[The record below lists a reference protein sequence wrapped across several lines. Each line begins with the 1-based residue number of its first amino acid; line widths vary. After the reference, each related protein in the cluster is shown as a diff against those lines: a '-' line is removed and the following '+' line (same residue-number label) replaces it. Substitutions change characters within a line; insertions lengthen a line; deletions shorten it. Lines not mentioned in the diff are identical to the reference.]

1 MREGRMN
8 YIGRPAWR
16 NHWLGITVVVLLI
29 LVSVL
34 VLILPEETAEFDY
47 DIIAGILLAG
57 AAIIAL
63 SILYRR
69 YSWKFTITT
78 ELIESRHGIIAR
90 DVESIRVKDLR
101 NVNLRQ
107 SFLKR
112 IFGVG
117 DLEFSSAGG
126 AGIEVMFHGIT
137 KAMKIKQ
144 QVQAMQGDL

>member
-1 MREGRMN
+1 MN
-8 YIGRPAWR
+8 FIGRPAWR

-29 LVSVL
+29 LFSVL
-34 VLILPEETAEFDY
+34 ILILPEETIEFDP
-47 DIIAGILLAG
+47 DIIGGILLVVAG
-57 AAIIAL
+57 VIAL

-101 NVNLRQ
+101 NINLRQ
-107 SFLKR
+107 SLFQR

-137 KAMKIKQ
+137 NAMKIKQ

>member
-1 MREGRMN
+1 MN
-8 YIGRPAWR
+8 YFGRPAWR
-16 NHWLGITVVVLLI
+16 NQWLGITVVLLLI
-29 LVSVL
+29 LFSVL
-34 VLILPEETAEFDY
+34 VLILPEETTESY
-47 DIIAGILLAG
+47 WDIIAGILLAG

-69 YSWKFTITT
+69 YSWKFTITN

-107 SFLKR
+107 SLLQR

-137 KAMKIKQ
+137 NAMKIKQ

>member
-8 YIGRPAWR
+8 FIGRPAWR

-29 LVSVL
+29 LFSVL
-34 VLILPEETAEFDY
+34 ILILPEETIEFDP
-47 DIIAGILLAG
+47 DIIGGILLVVAG
-57 AAIIAL
+57 VIAL

-101 NVNLRQ
+101 NINLRQ
-107 SFLKR
+107 SLFQR

-137 KAMKIKQ
+137 NAMKIKQ

>member
-1 MREGRMN
+1 MN

-29 LVSVL
+29 LFSVL

-47 DIIAGILLAG
+47 DIIAGILLAS